1 MAVFTLATDYLCEMG
16 YPFDNSRQIGNTS
29 YVLIWNGKGFNFEW
43 TIRLTLSVNFDG
55 QFEDG
60 LSVSDSLCTAA
71 PSPQK
76 KIGEGVS
83 FRGVCWGGGD
93 CAQAR
98 LTSLKTANNEIPVSS
113 VFNDSE
119 GLYRNKTVCRCLAHR
134 IGLIIPRVQCVSG
147 PWSERVFSSSDTPPN
162 CLHRDCVGRRRTGT
176 SMAMSTLASEKSRE
190 LLFIGNVF
198 YKQWHL

>member
-1 MAVFTLATDYLCEMG
+1 MSIVNLKIIFGKKQKQTRERPTQGAAGGGTFIITEMAVFTLATDYLCEMG

-43 TIRLTLSVNFDG
+43 TIRLTKREWFSLGLILSVNFDG

-76 KIGEGVS
+76 KIGQGVS

-119 GLYRNKTVCRCLAHR
+119 GLYRNKTVCRCLVHR
-134 IGLIIPRVQCVSG
+134 IGLIIPRSLSTGLWSSG
-147 PWSERVFSSSDTPPN
+147 
-162 CLHRDCVGRRRTGT
+162 
-176 SMAMSTLASEKSRE
+176 
-190 LLFIGNVF
+190 
-198 YKQWHL
+198 